1 MGKINDYSLFAEKA
15 CNFLLDIYRM
25 KDWSLSWEIFL
36 DEAIKEFKEEVE
48 IWKHIDIGIE
58 K

>member
-15 CNFLLDIYRM
+15 CNFLLDTYRM
-25 KDWSLSWEIFL
+25 KDWNLSWENFL

-48 IWKHIDIGIE
+48 IWKHVDIN
-58 K
+58 